1 MKTLVLTTALVV
13 LTTLTF
19 AQSETTKMENPQV
32 LNTEDVQASIFP
44 TSNDM
49 VTMLVD
55 KKPGTTVVLKVKEE
69 NGKLLYQKRI
79 KKHNS
84 SKIKFDINEFPSGV
98 YTFELVKNKEVL
110 YTKKID
116 KSENTLA
123 VVQ

>member
-84 SKIKFDINEFPSGV
+84 SKIKFDIKEFPSGV